1 VDHEVF
7 LSYWIIYL
15 KIADMAGET
24 ILLVE
29 DNDAVALGLIY
40 GLEQQGF
47 LMTRA
52 DTVAAAR
59 RLALTYQFDLIIL
72 DIRLP
77 DGSGFDLCRELRQS
91 GQRLPILMLTARDDI
106 SDKVIGLEM
115 GADDYVT
122 KPFELQEL
130 VARIRALIRRSFG
143 SLATTGP
150 SKINIGDLSID
161 LTNQRTYRQQEEI
174 HLTPTEYRI
183 LAYLVQNPHR
193 IVNRSD
199 LSRQIWGTNEFAD
212 EIRSIDVHI
221 RNLRSKIEPEPSN
234 PRIIVTVRGAGYRCN
249 TRAWAS

>member
-1 VDHEVF
+1 
-7 LSYWIIYL
+7 
-15 KIADMAGET
+15 MAGEN

-47 LMTRA
+47 LMARA
-52 DTVAAAR
+52 DTVATAR
-59 RLALTYQFDLIIL
+59 ELAHNSLFDLIIL

-77 DGSGFDLCRELRQS
+77 DGNGFDLCRELRQS
-91 GQRLPILMLTARDDI
+91 GQRVPIIMLTARDEL

-130 VARIRALIRRSFG
+130 IARIRALVRRSFG
-143 SLATTGP
+143 SLASSGP
-150 SKINIGDLSID
+150 KKVNIGDLSID
-161 LTNQRTYRQQEEI
+161 LTSQRIYRQQEEI
-174 HLTPTEYRI
+174 HLTQTEYRI

-193 IVNRSD
+193 IVDRPV
-199 LSRQIWGTNEFAD
+199 LIKQIWGRNELAG

-221 RNLRSKIEPEPSN
+221 RNLRQKIEPEPSN
-234 PRIIVTVRGAGYRCN
+234 PRIIKTVRGAGYRCN
-249 TRAWAS
+249 IT

>member
-1 VDHEVF
+1 
-7 LSYWIIYL
+7 
-15 KIADMAGET
+15 MAGEN

-47 LMTRA
+47 LMARA

-59 RLALTYQFDLIIL
+59 ELTHNSLFDLIIL

-77 DGSGFDLCRELRQS
+77 DGNGFDLCRELRQS
-91 GQRLPILMLTARDDI
+91 GQSVPIIMLTARDEL

-130 VARIRALIRRSFG
+130 IARIRALVRRSFG
-143 SLATTGP
+143 SLASSGP
-150 SKINIGDLSID
+150 KKVNIGDLSID
-161 LTNQRTYRQQEEI
+161 LTSQRIYRQQEEI
-174 HLTPTEYRI
+174 HLTQTEYRI

-193 IVNRSD
+193 IVDRPA
-199 LSRQIWGTNEFAD
+199 LIKQIWGTNEIAG

-221 RNLRSKIEPEPSN
+221 RNLRQKIEPEPSK
-234 PRIIVTVRGAGYRCN
+234 PRIIITVRGAGYRCN
-249 TRAWAS
+249 ST